1 MNSMIERAL
10 RGLLQVVAPRRPLRT
25 RAARAAAA
33 LLGLTFVL
41 GGTHAVAAGSDRSLP
56 NLAMPTMGGNQLWAD
71 VAWDGG
77 WRVQRHVWTGH
88 ARLLDG
94 EDVRR
99 AWGSTEACLDAL
111 AARAGGSGASSAD
124 APVAVV
130 LHGLWRTR
138 RSMGRLAAALEG
150 AGFEVVD
157 VGYPSTRG
165 SIDEHA
171 AQVAALLDRLPGEGR
186 EVSFVTHSLGALV
199 TRALLEREGDAW
211 RGRHRLRRAVFIA
224 PPHQGSRLAELGDRI
239 PLMPLIYG
247 EPVRQL
253 ARGRARELPAPHL
266 PFLTIAGGRGDGEG
280 WNPLV
285 PGDDDGVVSVSEAR
299 LEGAVA
305 THRVRAMHTVIMNHP
320 ATIAAALQFLRC
332 GAVPPR

>member
-1 MNSMIERAL
+1 MRAL
-10 RGLLQVVAPRRPLRT
+10 LEKTVRRPLR
-25 RAARAAAA
+25 RVALVALCAAVVGGGAHA
-33 LLGLTFVL
+33 L
-41 GGTHAVAAGSDRSLP
+41 AAGSDRTLP
-56 NLAMPTMGGNQLWAD
+56 NVALPTLGGSQLWAD

-88 ARLLDG
+88 ARLLDR

-111 AARAGGSGASSAD
+111 AARASGSEAPSAD

-138 RSMGRLAAALEG
+138 RSMGRLTAALEG
-150 AGFEVVD
+150 AGFDVVD
-157 VGYPSTRG
+157 VSYPSARG
-165 SIDEHA
+165 SIEAHA
-171 AQVAALLDRLPGEGR
+171 AQVAGLLDRLPGEGR

-199 TRALLEREGDAW
+199 TRQLLAREGDAW
-211 RGRHRLRRAVFIA
+211 RSRHRVRRAVFIA
-224 PPHQGSRLAELGDRI
+224 APNQGARLAELGRRI
-239 PLMPLIYG
+239 PLLPWIYG
-247 EPVRQL
+247 EPMRQI
-253 ARGRARELPAPHL
+253 ASGFTRELPAPPI
-266 PFLTIAGGRGDGEG
+266 PFLTVAGGRGDGEG

-285 PGDDDGVVSVSEAR
+285 PGDDDGVVSVTEAQ

-305 THRVRAMHTVIMNHP
+305 AHRVRAMHTVIMNHP
-320 ATIAAALQFLRC
+320 ATIAAALQFLRS